1 MDTVISV
8 GIEDFQKQRI
18 YKKTSLKKET
28 DRLSVA
34 SSVSFYYPQSLILLT
49 GKLYMLYMLTMVQ
62 FKKIKNHY
70 KY

>member
-34 SSVSFYYPQSLILLT
+34 SSVSFLLSPKSNSINGQVIHVDNGT
-49 GKLYMLYMLTMVQ
+49 
-62 FKKIKNHY
+62 I
-70 KY
+70 

>member
-49 GKLYMLYMLTMVQ
+49 GKLYMLTMVQ
-62 FKKIKNHY
+62 FTKIKNHY